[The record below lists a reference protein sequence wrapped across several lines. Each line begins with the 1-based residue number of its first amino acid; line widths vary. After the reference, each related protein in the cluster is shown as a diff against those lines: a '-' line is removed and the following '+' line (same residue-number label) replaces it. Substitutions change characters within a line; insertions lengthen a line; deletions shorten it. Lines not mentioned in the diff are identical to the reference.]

1 MDFDNPITDLIVTE
15 EFPNCVNVEYT
26 IPKRKIEASN
36 LNDEQKKA
44 FSSTINLLFING
56 QDDFITLFPIN
67 TIPHYSDFL
76 KKKYNKIESI
86 TLEGFGFTTPET
98 AEDVIYLLEELPSG
112 FTKDYEY
119 GLGLLK
125 DYRFIIKMIEEI
137 PNIKHLVISKK
148 NKSPFGQI
156 KSQHEY
162 LNSLALDGTQ
172 FYNFLYGKEKNSIDN
187 NYFILNYS
195 EFEIIRKGINRI
207 AKYYQGES
215 KTEKI
220 IFSYNSILNKLDP
233 STYPEMLKPY
243 KKDVI
248 YRLVSG
254 MSHSESSISRSDTDA
269 VIDLISS
276 NKRRAYNNNKKKVIQ
291 LQHDI
296 DLLNLEWLVD
306 KADQLLKK
314 KSSENDWQILL
325 NENPYILSLLFGY
338 PILKIQGQA
347 SIGGRRITGSGG
359 KITDF
364 IVKNNLTNNA
374 ALVEIKKPSTPLLK
388 NSEYRTGVYSL
399 SIELSGSIGQLLD
412 QKYKFQKEIAIIKDN
427 SGVYDIESYSV
438 DCVLIIGT
446 IPEVKEQKK
455 SFELFRHNLKD
466 IKIVTF
472 DELLTKLNDV
482 FWALKPKVGVQE

>member
-1 MDFDNPITDLIVTE
+1 MPRPNTMDFDNPITDLIVTE
-15 EFPNCVNVEYT
+15 EFPNCVNVGYT
-26 IPKRKIEASN
+26 IPKKKIEASK
-36 LNDEQKKA
+36 LSDEEKESA
-44 FSSTINLLFING
+44 FSSEINLLFING
-56 QDDFITLFPIN
+56 QEDFITLFPIN
-67 TIPHYSDFL
+67 TMPHYSGFL
-76 KKKYNKIESI
+76 KKKYNKTESI

-112 FTKDYEY
+112 FIKDYEY

-125 DYRFIIKMIEEI
+125 DYRFIINAIEEI
-137 PNIKHLVISKK
+137 PNIKHLVISK
-148 NKSPFGQI
+148 NQKS
-156 KSQHEY
+156 
-162 LNSLALDGTQ
+162 N
-172 FYNFLYGKEKNSIDN
+172 IDN
-187 NYFILNYS
+187 DNFILNYS

-207 AKYYQGES
+207 AKLYQDES
-215 KTEKI
+215 KIEKS

-233 STYPEMLKPY
+233 FAYPERLKPY

-248 YRLVSG
+248 YKLVSG
-254 MSHSESSISRSDTDA
+254 MSHSESSISQSDTDA

-276 NKRRAYNNNKKKVIQ
+276 NKKRAYNNNKKKVIQ

-296 DLLNLEWLVD
+296 DLLNLEWLVGE
-306 KADQLLKK
+306 ADRLLKK

-347 SIGGRRITGSGG
+347 SIGGRRMTGSGD

-399 SIELSGSIGQLLD
+399 SNELSGSIGQLLD
-412 QKYKFQKEIAIIKDN
+412 QKYKFQKAIATIKDN

-455 SFELFRHNLKD
+455 SFELFRHNSKD

-482 FWALKPKVGVQE
+482 FWALKPKVGLQE